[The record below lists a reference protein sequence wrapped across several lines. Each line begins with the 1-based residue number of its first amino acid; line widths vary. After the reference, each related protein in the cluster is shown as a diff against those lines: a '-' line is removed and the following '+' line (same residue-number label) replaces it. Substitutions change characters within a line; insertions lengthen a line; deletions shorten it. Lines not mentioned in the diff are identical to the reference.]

1 MDEIIIQQKLI
12 SYKDNQDEQYN
23 ITNVTLYKEKQ
34 VSNIKNV
41 TLACEDDWQ
50 LEARKMRD
58 KYSIQRKPTWS
69 R

>member
-23 ITNVTLYKEKQ
+23 ITNVKEKQ

-41 TLACEDDWQ
+41 TLAYEDDWQ